1 MIKRTRWTFAILFI
15 VILSSGFLFAENG
28 YSIESLHSDITISPT
43 GVYEINEKIVM
54 DFSERL
60 HGFYRVLPVEYLF
73 EEGSRE
79 DVRVR
84 VSKIKASDTLSVSYS
99 GNYVTIRVGDAN
111 RTVLGMQDYEISYHY
126 DIGSDPYDDYDE
138 FYYNIVGE
146 DWEVPIEA
154 FSFSIVFPKPVDA
167 RDINFSRGLWGS
179 TTDEGVSW
187 ELSSDGLVLN
197 GKSTTLQPGEA
208 VTVRVQMPEGYYIER
223 TDYQAYYRIGLIV
236 ASILLVILAWFSW
249 NRHGRDKDLIVVPNH
264 EPPEGMSPLD
274 VGYIID
280 ESLDPKDVTSMIFYW
295 ADKGCLTIVEEGKDF
310 SFIKGHDPKNASRHE
325 KQIFDAFFSAGTN
338 GVVKSKDLK
347 GDFYRAY
354 QKLKGT
360 VDAHYRGERA
370 LASTKSRNKAA
381 LTTLSMLI
389 PAIGYSLSLTGNYPG
404 IATVVL
410 GVVGI
415 GESIALLLVWHFMFR
430 IWHIRKFGGKLAWA
444 FILLLILG
452 GGWLVLV
459 LAGWFVEAPIDAV
472 LVGSTVLLI
481 ANTLISFFAIITRQ
495 RSDYGR
501 RVLEQVLGLREFI
514 ATAEMEELGKMI
526 DSDPEYY
533 YHILSFA
540 IVLGLE
546 KKWAKKFESL
556 TIEPPSWYVGPHT
569 AWNAVMVSS
578 MLSRCN
584 SSLVSAVATAPSSG
598 SPGSRFGGSSF
609 GGGGFSGGGFGGG
622 GGGAW

>member
-1 MIKRTRWTFAILFI
+1 MKQSKRWCLIILCI
-15 VILSSGFLFAENG
+15 VLWSSGLLTAATG
-28 YSIESLHSDITISPT
+28 YSIEALHSDITLSPT
-43 GVYEINEKIVM
+43 GVYEVEERIVM
-54 DFSERL
+54 DFKERL

-111 RTVLGMQDYEISYHY
+111 RTVTGIQDYDISYHY
-126 DIGSDPYDDYDE
+126 DIGVDPYEEYDE

-146 DWEVPIEA
+146 DWEVPIKA
-154 FSFSIVFPKPVDA
+154 FSFSIVFPKPVKSEN
-167 RDINFSRGLWGS
+167 ISFSRGLWGTTTAEGISWNLS
-179 TTDEGVSW
+179 T
-187 ELSSDGLVLN
+187 DGLVLS
-197 GKSTTLQPGEA
+197 GKSTVLQPGEA
-208 VTVRVQMPEGYYIER
+208 VTVRVQMPDGYYVER
-223 TDYQAYYRIGLIV
+223 TNYQAYYQIGLIV
-236 ASILLVILAWFSW
+236 FSILLVLLAWFSW
-249 NRHGRDKDLIVVPNH
+249 NRYGRDKDLIIVPNH

-274 VGYIID
+274 AGYIID

-310 SFIKGHDPKNASRHE
+310 SFIKGHDPKGASKYE
-325 KQIFDAFFSAGTN
+325 QQIFDAFFAAGTN
-338 GVVKSKDLK
+338 GVVKSNDLK

-360 VDAHYRGERA
+360 VDSHYRGERA
-370 LASTKSRNKAA
+370 LASSKSRNKAT
-381 LTTLSMLI
+381 LTTLFMLI
-389 PAIGYSLSLTGNYPG
+389 PAIGYALSLTGNYPG
-404 IATVVL
+404 VGTVVL
-410 GVVGI
+410 AVFAI
-415 GESIALLLVWHFMFR
+415 GESVAMLMVWHFMFR
-430 IWHIRKFGGKLAWA
+430 IWHIRKFGGKLAWT
-444 FILLLILG
+444 FILILILG
-452 GGWLVLV
+452 GGLLILV
-459 LAGWFVEAPIDAV
+459 LAGWFVDAPINDV
-472 LVGSTVLLI
+472 ILSSTILLI
-481 ANTLISFFAIITRQ
+481 ANALISFFAIITRQ

-514 ATAEMEELGKMI
+514 MTAEMDELKRMI
-526 DSDPEYY
+526 DSDPAYY
-533 YHILSFA
+533 YHVLAFA

-546 KKWAKKFESL
+546 KKWAKKFESF

-569 AWNAVMVSS
+569 AWNAMMVSS

-584 SSLVSAVATAPSSG
+584 SSLISSVATAPSSG